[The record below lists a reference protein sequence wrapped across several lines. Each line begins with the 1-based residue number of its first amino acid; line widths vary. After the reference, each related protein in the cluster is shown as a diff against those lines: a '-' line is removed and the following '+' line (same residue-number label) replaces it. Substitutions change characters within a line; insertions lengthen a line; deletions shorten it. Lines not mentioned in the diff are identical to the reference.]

1 MGIKVISVRGVKKND
16 ESVVYVGR
24 DWDGWVGSVLGNK
37 FRKRDYGIDECLR
50 LYREWLRREWVKD
63 GEVKKELLRLVE
75 KVKNGEEVVLGCW
88 CCVKG
93 DEKCHGKVIKEVVEI
108 LISKGY

>member
-50 LYREWLRREWVKD
+50 LYREWLREEWVKD

-75 KVKNGEEVVLGCW
+75 KVKNGEELVLGCW
-88 CCVKG
+88 CCVRG
-93 DEKCHGKVIKEVVEI
+93 DEKCHGKVLKEVIEI

>member
-50 LYREWLRREWVKD
+50 LYREWLREEWVKD